1 VPAWE
6 LLTGDLLTHL
16 LLLLPPLLL
25 GAVCFHPLQ
34 HRGQDSAGMV
44 TTDWSKFRE
53 YKDNGLVKDVFAK
66 KSVMDKLTGERK
78 ILYL

>member
-1 VPAWE
+1 
-6 LLTGDLLTHL
+6 
-16 LLLLPPLLL
+16 
-25 GAVCFHPLQ
+25 LQ

-66 KSVMDKLTGERK
+66 KSVMDKLTGA
-78 ILYL
+78 YA